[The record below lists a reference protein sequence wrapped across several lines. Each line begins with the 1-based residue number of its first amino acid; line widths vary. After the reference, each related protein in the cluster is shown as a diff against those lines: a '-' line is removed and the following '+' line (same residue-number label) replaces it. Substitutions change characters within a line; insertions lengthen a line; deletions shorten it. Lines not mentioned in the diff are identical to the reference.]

1 MSLSLSDECYGMG
14 LLVFGPWFKWLGI
27 GVRFVSGGSASGG
40 VSIQNKKE
48 EGGRENK
55 YDGPSLLP
63 QNARIFGI
71 SSFCCYQ
78 LQKSIKKR
86 KKEREIGH
94 LQLCVCVF
102 FVSLNFS
109 FLFSL

>member
-14 LLVFGPWFKWLGI
+14 HLVFGPWFKWLGI

-55 YDGPSLLP
+55 YDGPSLLL

-86 KKEREIGH
+86 KKERKRDSSSTT
-94 LQLCVCVF
+94 LCVCV
-102 FVSLNFS
+102 L
-109 FLFSL
+109 FL